1 MAKQSGL
8 MVNNHGDYQ
17 RLIKRMVW
25 RSQSTDVTI
34 CDVGTMTSVTV
45 LWETEAIL
53 FFLPRILVSI
63 YQKFS
68 KIKILKFYLCVVP
81 IFPRHLESTRSNS
94 ALNYSPVFSARG
106 ESAHGTCDDVTAT
119 VPSATASRHW
129 SARISDITWN
139 LSADWL
145 AAFPASHSTGATIG
159 LRWTADVTSCW
170 VPFAPWVVYRE
181 HVWDGAPQSK
191 VVARCG
197 QSECFRNSEGP
208 VVCKL
213 GQSVAYYYAACFFP
227 SG

>member
-1 MAKQSGL
+1 MTKSKYWRHYLRRWNDDVSNGPL
-8 MVNNHGDYQ
+8 GNWGDSFLFTAYSC
-17 RLIKRMVW
+17 RYLP
-25 RSQSTDVTI
+25 
-34 CDVGTMTSVTV
+34 
-45 LWETEAIL
+45 EIL
-53 FFLPRILVSI
+53 EDKKFL
-63 YQKFS
+63 Q
-68 KIKILKFYLCVVP
+68 FYLCVVP